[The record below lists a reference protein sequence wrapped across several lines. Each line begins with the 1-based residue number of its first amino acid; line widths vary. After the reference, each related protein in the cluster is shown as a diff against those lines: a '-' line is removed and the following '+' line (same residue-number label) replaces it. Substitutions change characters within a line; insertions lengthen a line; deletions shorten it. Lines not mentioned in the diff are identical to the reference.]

1 MWDWDSCSAVADQG
15 KMKLVGAN
23 LLPSTS
29 LFSGLTFPLLCVVLS
44 SLRPDTLL
52 CLGLGSLI
60 IQLALE
66 QGPYPDNVSTFPGVV
81 KEKIIPH
88 ISAISLLPG

>member
-44 SLRPDTLL
+44 SL
-52 CLGLGSLI
+52 
-60 IQLALE
+60 
-66 QGPYPDNVSTFPGVV
+66 
-81 KEKIIPH
+81 
-88 ISAISLLPG
+88 